1 MIILYT
7 IKEFAKLKGLSEI
20 GVRKRISSNYSKSII
35 VNKITY
41 IIEDDTQ
48 INKLKLKI
56 KNYQAKIRELKL
68 KLEIKEEKNNDR
80 YLEKLED
87 INRKLEEKIG
97 KLEEKKDSMYEKF
110 IGSVLN
116 QKQIN

>member
-7 IKEFAKLKGLSEI
+7 IKEYAKLKGLSEI

-35 VNKITY
+35 IDKINY

-48 INKLKLKI
+48 IKKLKTKI
-56 KNYQAKIRELKL
+56 KNYLAKSRELKL
-68 KLEIKEEKNNDR
+68 KIEIKEEKNNDR
-80 YLEKLED
+80 YLEKLEE
-87 INRKLEEKIG
+87 INKKLEEKIE
-97 KLEEKKDSMYEKF
+97 KLEDKKDTMYEKF

-116 QKQIN
+116 QKQIE